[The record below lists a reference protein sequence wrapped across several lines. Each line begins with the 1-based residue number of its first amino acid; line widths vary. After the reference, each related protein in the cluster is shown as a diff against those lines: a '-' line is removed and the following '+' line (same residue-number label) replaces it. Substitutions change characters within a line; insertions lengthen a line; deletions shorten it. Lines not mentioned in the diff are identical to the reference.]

1 MQYWAV
7 PDSGA
12 IVALSI
18 PANGHIVFDL
28 AARHPGIPAVPGV
41 VIPSRPPYIVQS
53 QAGDVS
59 LVYRRQRF

>member
-1 MQYWAV
+1 MEYWAV

-18 PANGHIVFDL
+18 PPGQHIVFDL
-28 AARHPGIPAVPGV
+28 AARRPGLPAIPGIA
-41 VIPSRPPYIVQS
+41 IPSRPSNVVPS

-59 LVYRRQRF
+59 ISYRRTRF